1 MKSKNKQILKVTA
14 LYVIWNPK
22 SVKCPASIS
31 ENPVPLCEDSG
42 FVVSELVVGSNEQD
56 IFSKRLDNLRPV
68 SVKLSSI
75 RVAFGL
81 FFFLKIFAF

>member
-31 ENPVPLCEDSG
+31 ENPVPLFEIPY
-42 FVVSELVVGSNEQD
+42 GSKSDLGQRARLLLAPSYKNNENSTYLQ
-56 IFSKRLDNLRPV
+56 FPLRLLHNFHPL
-68 SVKLSSI
+68 
-75 RVAFGL
+75 
-81 FFFLKIFAF
+81 

>member
-31 ENPVPLCEDSG
+31 ENPVPLFDDSQIFKVIFQRPKG
-42 FVVSELVVGSNEQD
+42 EQD
-56 IFSKRLDNLRPV
+56 SQIWMPD
-68 SVKLSSI
+68 I
-75 RVAFGL
+75 
-81 FFFLKIFAF
+81 